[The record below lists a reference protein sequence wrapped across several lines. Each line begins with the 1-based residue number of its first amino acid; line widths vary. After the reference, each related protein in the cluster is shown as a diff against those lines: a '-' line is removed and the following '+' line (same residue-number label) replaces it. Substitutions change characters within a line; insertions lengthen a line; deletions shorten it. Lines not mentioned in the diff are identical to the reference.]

1 VSAFNLRSS
10 EKRAK
15 ARLAAPEDLGNAEH
29 GVANQ
34 RGVAKSRTP
43 MPHFTLKDLPREV
56 RDSLYNLEPESNLK
70 LKVPG
75 DQLAFYCFNYGAPRA
90 LSFAAGLPR
99 VCLES
104 AAKRPG
110 FRPKGRALLAAVL
123 SYREAK

>member
-1 VSAFNLRSS
+1 VSAFDLRSS

-15 ARLAAPEDLGNAEH
+15 APFAARPDVGNAQH
-29 GVANQ
+29 DVGSQ
-34 RGVAKSRTP
+34 HGVAKSRTP
-43 MPHFTLKDLPREV
+43 MPHFAVKDLPREV
-56 RDSLYNLEPESNLK
+56 RESLYNLEAESNLK

-75 DQLAFYCFNYGAPRA
+75 DQLAFYCFNYDAPRA

-99 VCLES
+99 LCLES

-123 SYREAK
+123 SYREGK